1 MRTKTNPM
9 QRKATSTKTIK
20 KVRSSTLTST
30 TPHVQITSFEEV
42 IKQMQELANEK
53 RRTGNYPKMIKT
65 TLLDLHQWYYHG
77 CLIKKAATAL
87 NFVTLQR
94 LAGSYVSALRRIHEL
109 DYCRDLNPDILEQVD
124 EEEMREQENVL
135 NIEWHRANNK
145 PKPLGKSKE
154 TDQKKE
160 GKGESSKEKPRSH
173 SKTGPQLTIETDADE
188 EEKGDEEVEEP
199 EEEEEEEEGNGETD
213 VEDNEKGRKKT
224 SKKVKTEKSSLS
236 QKKMSGLRKRSS
248 ALEEASDD
256 PCQTGNYFPIPC

>member
-1 MRTKTNPM
+1 MQTKTNPM
-9 QRKATSTKTIK
+9 QRKATSTETIK

-30 TPHVQITSFEEV
+30 TPHVQVTSFEEV
-42 IKQMQELANEK
+42 IKQMEELAKEK

-124 EEEMREQENVL
+124 EEDMREQENVL

-188 EEKGDEEVEEP
+188 EEEGEEGDE
-199 EEEEEEEEGNGETD
+199 
-213 VEDNEKGRKKT
+213 
-224 SKKVKTEKSSLS
+224 
-236 QKKMSGLRKRSS
+236 
-248 ALEEASDD
+248 
-256 PCQTGNYFPIPC
+256 